1 MGDSYDI
8 DGKQI
13 SDHIASMQG
22 VSAMLSTAVSQEQR
36 LFAAYEFQKNRADN
50 LELKCESLERQL
62 AEAQALIAQ
71 LTQKPAVNV
80 VLKENAKVEKLVTGD
95 INEYYGQDISNQG
108 QHNQRVGAGRETH
121 SLCGERTAI

>member
-36 LFAAYEFQKNRADN
+36 LFAAYEFQKNRAAS
-50 LELKCESLERQL
+50 LELKCEDLERQL

-108 QHNQRVGAGRETH
+108 QHNQRIGAGWETL
-121 SLCGERTAI
+121 SLVR

>member
-36 LFAAYEFQKNRADN
+36 LFAAYEFQKNRADS
-50 LELKCESLERQL
+50 LELKCEDLERQL
-62 AEAQALIAQ
+62 AKAQALIAQ

>member
-36 LFAAYEFQKNRADN
+36 LFAAYEFQKNRADS
-50 LELKCESLERQL
+50 LELKCEDLERQL

-108 QHNQRVGAGRETH
+108 QHNQRIGAGRETL
-121 SLCGERTAI
+121 SLVR

>member
-36 LFAAYEFQKNRADN
+36 LFAAYEFQKNRADS
-50 LELKCESLERQL
+50 LELKCEDLERQL

-71 LTQKPAVNV
+71 LTQKPIVKV
-80 VLKENAKVEKLVTGD
+80 VLKDNAKVEKLVTGNA
-95 INEYYGQDISNQG
+95 NEFYGKNDSNQR
-108 QHNQRVGAGRETH
+108 QLDQRVGAGRETLSH
-121 SLCGERTAI
+121 VR